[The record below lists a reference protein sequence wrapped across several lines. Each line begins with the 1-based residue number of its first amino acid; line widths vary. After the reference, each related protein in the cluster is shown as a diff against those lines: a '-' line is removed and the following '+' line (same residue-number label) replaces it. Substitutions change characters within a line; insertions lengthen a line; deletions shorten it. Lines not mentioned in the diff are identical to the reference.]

1 MMMQRIAHW
10 FLLTLFFLIGLMC
23 VSLGAYLVY
32 LGGSI
37 YYAFAGIAVLLTWWF
52 LMRGNTGAIFVYG
65 GLIAVTLIWAI
76 YESGI
81 DFLSL
86 LPRVAMWLGL
96 GLWFVTPWYAK
107 SLRRKGNTEL
117 VANKKWIVIPA
128 LATVAVLVFAGA
140 KGPVD
145 KGSGTGSVREI
156 NDAEPTSDWRHWGN
170 SVGGTRFAE
179 IDQINTETVAR
190 LKEVWRFRT
199 GVSEVFKSVP
209 LQVGNHLYVCAA
221 NNIVIALDSDSG
233 EEIWRYD
240 PEIRLSFQ
248 SQYMKTCRGVAYH
261 EAPIDHQG
269 QCPKRI
275 VIGALDARLIA
286 LDAITGELCSD
297 FGVNGEVNL
306 TKGMGITHDY
316 QYAVTAPPLVADD
329 VLVVG
334 GMVADTQELG
344 MPSGVVRAFDALTGD
359 FAWAWDLG
367 NPGEHGEPG
376 EGQTYTPGTPNVWT
390 VMSYDPELDLVFA
403 PTGNPPPDYYG
414 GTRRAFDDEFSSSV
428 VAIDAAT
435 GAAQWKY
442 QTVHHDIWDYDLPAQ
457 PVLVDVDKNGD
468 AVPAVAVPTKMG
480 DIFLLDRRDGTQV
493 FPMPERAAPQ
503 NPELGE
509 YLSPTQPVSALP
521 SFHPFRHEKD
531 MWGLTPLDQMVC
543 RIEYKMMRYDGM
555 YTPPTIAGPL
565 LTGGT
570 LIAPGNFGG
579 FNWGSV
585 SVDADN
591 GLLVATPMLLAHRLM
606 LFTPE
611 QVAKAGPI
619 ARFLLGKNHP
629 AVRMDP
635 NAPIPE
641 TREPNPD
648 DPYDYARINYYGMP
662 QPFMSR
668 LGTGV
673 PCFEPPW
680 SKIAVIDLNT
690 RELLWS
696 RPLGSMK
703 EAGPFGIRSGLPF
716 DVGVAVQGSTLTT
729 RGGLTFMAST
739 MDSTVRAFD
748 IRNGDLKWSAELPGN
763 SQAQPMTYQSK
774 KTGKQHL
781 IVTVPNPSWR
791 YPRDPKTG
799 TYVDSQG
806 TDGKGGYVISYAL
819 ED

>member
-1 MMMQRIAHW
+1 MMQRIAHW
-10 FLLTLFFLIGLMC
+10 LLVTFLSLFGVLC
-23 VSLGAYLVY
+23 VLLGGYLAY
-32 LGGSI
+32 LGGSV
-37 YYAFAGIAVLLTWWF
+37 YYVLAGVAVLVTWWS
-52 LMRGNTGAIFVYG
+52 LIRGDTRAIKVYG
-65 GLIAVTLIWAI
+65 GLLAATLVWAI
-76 YESGI
+76 YEADL

-86 LPRVAMWLGL
+86 LPRVAMFAVL
-96 GLWFVTPWYAK
+96 GLWFVTPWYHK
-107 SLRRKGNTEL
+107 SLERKGNTDTYSQ
-117 VANKKWIVIPA
+117 KWIVIPSI
-128 LATVAVLVFAGA
+128 ATVAVLAIAAGQ
-140 KGPVD
+140 GYIQN
-145 KGSGTGSVREI
+145 GTGTVREVSK
-156 NDAEPTSDWRHWGN
+156 AEPAIDWRHWGN
-170 SVGGTRFAE
+170 SAGGSRFAE
-179 IDQINTETVAR
+179 VDQINTETVSE

-209 LQVGNHLYVCAA
+209 LQVGNHLYICAA
-221 NNIVIALDSDSG
+221 DNIVIALDSDTG
-233 EEIWRYD
+233 EEIWRHD
-240 PEIRLSFQ
+240 PEIQLSSQ
-248 SQYMKTCRGVAYH
+248 SQYMKTCRGVGYH
-261 EAPIDHQG
+261 EAPADYTG
-269 QCPKRI
+269 ECSKRV

-286 LDAITGELCSD
+286 LDASTGERCSD
-297 FGVNGEVNL
+297 FGEDGEVDL

-316 QYAVTAPPLVADD
+316 QYSVTAPPLVAGD

-344 MPSGVVRAFDALTGD
+344 MPSGVVRAYDVLNGD
-359 FAWAWDLG
+359 FVWAWDLG
-367 NPGEHGEPG
+367 NPGEHGEPAEG
-376 EGQTYTPGTPNVWT
+376 ETYTPGTPNVWT
-390 VMSYDPELDLVFA
+390 VMSYDSELDLVYA

-414 GTRRAFDDEFSSSV
+414 GARRSFDDEFSSSV

-435 GAAQWKY
+435 GAARWKY

-457 PVLVDVDKNGD
+457 PVLVDVDRDGER
-468 AVPAVAVPTKMG
+468 VPAVAVPTKMG

-493 FPMPERAAPQ
+493 FPMEEQAAPQ
-503 NPELGE
+503 NPEAGE

-521 SFHPFRHEKD
+521 NFHPYRHEKD

-543 RIEYKMMRYDGM
+543 RIEYKMTRYDGM
-555 YTPPTIAGPL
+555 YTPPTAVGPL

-591 GLLVATPMLLAHRLM
+591 GLLVATPMLLVHRLM

-619 ARFLLGKNHP
+619 AKFLLGENHP
-629 AVRMDP
+629 AVRLNPDS
-635 NAPIPE
+635 PIPE
-641 TREPNPD
+641 PRDPD
-648 DPYDYARINYYGMP
+648 PDNPYDHARINYYGMP
-662 QPFMSR
+662 QPFLSR

-680 SKIAVIDLNT
+680 SRIAVIDLNT

-729 RGGLTFMAST
+729 RGGLTFMSSA

-748 IRNGDLKWSAELPGN
+748 VRSGEVKWSAGLPGN
-763 SQAQPMTYQSK
+763 SQAQPMTYQSQK
-774 KTGKQHL
+774 NGKQHL

-791 YPRDPKTG
+791 YPRDPRSG
-799 TYVDSQG
+799 TYLDSQG
-806 TDGKGGYVISYAL
+806 VDGKGGYVIAYAL